1 MLFSLFFV
9 IIILMTYFS
18 LQSIAL
24 LLVGIIDLILGALIY
39 LKEREN
45 KSNVLFALVTFS
57 VSGWVLTRGLFEIV
71 PINGLSRIV
80 LDLLYISASLIPLF
94 FVLFTYT
101 FPFEK
106 IPFSK
111 KQILFIAIPNLIII
125 WFVLIPGFVIGEV
138 NQYSYNYKII
148 NFGFGYLFYS
158 IYILGYFLWGF
169 INLIKKYLKSAGIL
183 KIQLVYIFCGTFIA
197 TLLGVITNLILPFF
211 GSFRFFWLG
220 PVLTIV
226 MVLFIAY
233 AIIKH
238 HLLNIKIIA
247 TEIFASSIVIVV
259 LVELFLS
266 KSTEELTFRI
276 IVLLL
281 VGFFAYLL
289 VQGALKEVKTREQ
302 IEKLAGELEKAN
314 ARLQELGQA
323 KSEFVTIA
331 SHQLRAPITAIK
343 GYASMLME
351 NSFGTV
357 PKEAKVAVER
367 ILQSSDRLVRLITD
381 FLNLS
386 RIERGK
392 MEYDFQK
399 FDLKNVTES
408 IFDDFSQI
416 NKKRKVPL
424 KFTLEI
430 DENEKFIMTADQEKA
445 RQAMSNIVDNALKY
459 TKEGFVKISLYKNP
473 KENTII
479 FKVQDSGTGM
489 DKDTLARIFQ
499 KFTRA
504 HNGNLSIYMD
514 GIGLGL
520 YVAKEIMKAHDGDV
534 WAESEGMGK
543 GSSFFIEFPQKNIE
557 RFGKGI

>member
-1 MLFSLFFV
+1 
-9 IIILMTYFS
+9 MTYFS

-24 LLVGIIDLILGALIY
+24 LLVGIINLILGALIY
-39 LKEREN
+39 LKEKEN
-45 KSNVLFALVTFS
+45 KSNVLFAFITFS

-71 PINGLSRIV
+71 PINGFSHIV
-80 LDLLYISASLIPLF
+80 LHLLYISASLIPLF

-125 WFVLIPGFVIGEV
+125 WFVLIPGFVLEEV
-138 NQYSYNYKII
+138 NQYSSSYKSIS
-148 NFGFGYLFYS
+148 FGFGYVFYS

-183 KIQLVYIFCGTFIA
+183 KIQLIYIFCGTFMA

-233 AIIKH
+233 AIVKH

-247 TEIFASSIVIVV
+247 TEIFAASIVIIV

-266 KSTEELTFRI
+266 KSVEEIIFRI
-276 IVLLL
+276 IILFLI
-281 VGFFAYLL
+281 GFFAYLL
-289 VQGALKEVKTREQ
+289 VLGVLKEVKIREQ
-302 IEKLAGELEKAN
+302 IEKLAKELEKAN
-314 ARLQELGQA
+314 VRLQELDQA

-331 SHQLRAPITAIK
+331 SHQLRAPITVIK
-343 GYASMLME
+343 GYASMLLDG
-351 NSFGTV
+351 SFGPM
-357 PKEAKVAVER
+357 PKKAKVAADR
-367 ILQSSDRLVRLITD
+367 IFQSSDRLTRLIAD

-392 MEYDFQK
+392 IEYDFQK
-399 FDLKNVTES
+399 FDLRNLVKN

-416 NKKRKVPL
+416 NKKRKVSL
-424 KFTLEI
+424 KFSLEF
-430 DENEKFIMTADQEKA
+430 DENEKFIVRIDQEKV
-445 RQAMSNIVDNALKY
+445 RQSMSNIVDNALKY
-459 TKEGFVKISLYKNP
+459 TEKGFVKISLYKNP
-473 KENTII
+473 EKNNII
-479 FKVQDSGTGM
+479 FKVQDSGMGM

-504 HNGNLSIYMD
+504 HNGNLSIYVD
-514 GIGLGL
+514 GTGLGL
-520 YVAKEIMKAHDGDV
+520 YVAKEIMKAHGGDI

-543 GSSFFIEFPQKNIE
+543 GSSFFMEFPQKNIE
-557 RFGKGI
+557 

>member
-1 MLFSLFFV
+1 
-9 IIILMTYFS
+9 MTYFS
-18 LQSIAL
+18 LQSTAL

-80 LDLLYISASLIPLF
+80 LNLLYISASLIPLF

-101 FPFEK
+101 FPFGK

-125 WFVLIPGFVIGEV
+125 WLVLIPGFVLGEI
-138 NQYSYNYKII
+138 NQYSYNYKSI
-148 NFGFGYLFYS
+148 NFGFGYVFYS

-197 TLLGVITNLILPFF
+197 TLFGVITNLILPFF

-233 AIIKH
+233 AIVKH

-266 KSTEELTFRI
+266 KSTEEVTFRI

-289 VQGALKEVKTREQ
+289 VQGVLKEVKTREQ
-302 IEKLAGELEKAN
+302 MEKLAMELEKAN
-314 ARLQELGQA
+314 VRLKELDQA

-351 NSFGTV
+351 SSFGPV
-357 PKEAKVAVER
+357 PKKAKIAVER

-392 MEYDFQK
+392 MEYNFQK
-399 FDLKNVTES
+399 LDLKDAVRN

-416 NKKRKVPL
+416 NKKRKIPL

-430 DENEKFIMTADQEKA
+430 DENKKFIVTADQEKV
-445 RQAMSNIVDNALKY
+445 RQAMSNIADNALKY
-459 TKEGFVKISLYKNP
+459 TEAGFIKISLYKNP
-473 KENTII
+473 EKNTII
-479 FKVQDSGTGM
+479 FKVQDSGAGM
-489 DKDTLARIFQ
+489 EKEFLDRIFQ

-504 HNGNLSIYMD
+504 SDGALSMYVE
-514 GIGLGL
+514 GTGLGL
-520 YVAKEIMKAHDGDV
+520 YVAREIVKAHNGDIR
-534 WAESEGMGK
+534 AESEGLGR
-543 GSSFFIEFPQKNIE
+543 GSVFYVEFPEENS
-557 RFGKGI
+557 